1 MKENIKLAFEEPDF
15 RINHKKERVRCIL
28 NFSLKGDQKVLQMLS
43 AFYQITK
50 DPLDRTVVV
59 DVKPSNGDAF
69 CVDTGMKV
77 ARARAEKLAY
87 RRVSK
92 FLQRYEALNFEA
104 AKLIDGFF
112 YKANSTIEHNDE
124 YLKQF

>member
-87 RRVSK
+87 RRVAK
-92 FLQRYEALNFEA
+92 FLQRYEALNIEA
-104 AKLIDGFF
+104 YKLIDGFLD
-112 YKANSTIEHNDE
+112 KAESTIEHNDK

>member
-50 DPLDRTVVV
+50 DPLDRTIVV

-87 RRVSK
+87 RRVAK
-92 FLQRYEALNFEA
+92 FLQRFQALNFEA
-104 AKLIDGFF
+104 DKLIDSFF
-112 YKANSTIEHNDE
+112 HKAESTIEHNDS